1 MRNKKFN
8 CVLDNLKLYLISKDN
23 SNPNDIQEINQ
34 HYNKTDIII
43 IDNYEEPDEKYFIL
57 CFDKIIWIIEQ
68 AKIQEIQ
75 FFLSNSKSSLF
86 IFLKNTKDI
95 FDNHI
100 KFDYVEFDN
109 ESSFYNELEVF
120 KSQFIIQPIQS
131 MHITRFWRI
140 IRSSFLSFLLKKSYR
155 YLTSDRVYDILL
167 KANISSKNEVIQYD
181 EYIKLNDFEYGKS
194 VNLCY

>member
-1 MRNKKFN
+1 
-8 CVLDNLKLYLISKDN
+8 
-23 SNPNDIQEINQ
+23 
-34 HYNKTDIII
+34 
-43 IDNYEEPDEKYFIL
+43 
-57 CFDKIIWIIEQ
+57 
-68 AKIQEIQ
+68 
-75 FFLSNSKSSLF
+75 
-86 IFLKNTKDI
+86 
-95 FDNHI
+95 
-100 KFDYVEFDN
+100 
-109 ESSFYNELEVF
+109 
-120 KSQFIIQPIQS
+120 